1 MGLFSRTPPV
11 PLPEREDV
19 RRALNGMHAK
29 DAERL
34 RSKRHLAEALAAVPE
49 TTSVRAVLS
58 AVVTEPQTTDRGLL
72 CVTSMAVTFDGEHSG
87 RLEFPIAALREVGTV
102 GAGTLR
108 VDFDELAPG
117 VRALP
122 GRESADHMD
131 FSVTARPESVR
142 YFVGQVEASGLR
154 SR

>member
-1 MGLFSRTPPV
+1 
-11 PLPEREDV
+11 
-19 RRALNGMHAK
+19 
-29 DAERL
+29 
-34 RSKRHLAEALAAVPE
+34 
-49 TTSVRAVLS
+49 
-58 AVVTEPQTTDRGLL
+58 
-72 CVTSMAVTFDGEHSG
+72 MAVTFDGEHSG
-87 RLEFPIAALREVGTV
+87 RMEFPIAALREVGTV

-108 VDFDELAPG
+108 VEFDELAPG

-122 GRESADHMD
+122 GREAPDHLD

>member
-1 MGLFSRTPPV
+1 M

-34 RSKRHLAEALAAVPE
+34 RAKRHLAEALAAVPE

-58 AVVTEPQTTDRGLL
+58 AVITAADTTDRGLL
-72 CVTSMAVTFDGEHSG
+72 CVTSMAVTFDGEYSG
-87 RLEFPIAALREVGTV
+87 RMEFPIAARRGRHS
-102 GAGTLR
+102 AR
-108 VDFDELAPG
+108 HPARRFDESAR
-117 VRALP
+117 RARP
-122 GRESADHMD
+122 ARREAADHLD